1 MSQKKPYPK
10 KTFPDLI
17 TDHAA
22 KNYEL
27 MELLKRTEAFKRFT
41 STKTLLTGGFPR
53 TVGAFLETRE
63 GQEVFDRLRIC
74 EPQKSAISVSQE
86 YNCLILHINLEFPK
100 ERIRKELDFKFEEAL
115 KKYHAGI
122 IKKPRGPAI
131 LTKEEIDEMFRA
143 YDLVEKHNGNFL
155 HATWEMFPETAGK
168 NPNYDDET
176 KNKYDWVRSHYKK
189 VKNRL

>member
-1 MSQKKPYPK
+1 MSKKTYPK

-17 TDHAA
+17 TDQAA

-27 MELLKRTEAFKRFT
+27 MELLKRTEAFKRFS

-86 YNCLILHINLEFPK
+86 YNCLILHINLDFPK
-100 ERIRKELDFKFEEAL
+100 ERIRKKL
-115 KKYHAGI
+115 
-122 IKKPRGPAI
+122 
-131 LTKEEIDEMFRA
+131 
-143 YDLVEKHNGNFL
+143 
-155 HATWEMFPETAGK
+155 
-168 NPNYDDET
+168 
-176 KNKYDWVRSHYKK
+176 
-189 VKNRL
+189 